1 MDKELNMFRTMF
13 TTQMGEVTKPRRD
26 EREWKIERRLIRRGV
41 QRLKLGEGQT
51 SYRREFQKTIYKN
64 RKTKLFY

>member
-1 MDKELNMFRTMF
+1 MDNELNMFRTMF
-13 TTQMGEVTKPRRD
+13 TTQMGGVTKPRRD

-41 QRLKLGEGQT
+41 QRLKLGEAQT
-51 SYRREFQKTIYKN
+51 SYRREFHKTIYKN